1 MHKATASLI
10 GALLLTAWAVPAL
23 AKDPLKLGYSDWP
36 AWTVLKIANQKG
48 WFAEAGVDVQ
58 LVWFDYSASLDAYS
72 AGKIDG
78 DCLIQSDALVL
89 EASGTKS
96 KFVCITD
103 YSSGNDMIIG
113 KKGVRSLADLKG
125 QKVALEVGLDEHYL
139 LVHGLEAKGLNPAD
153 VPVVNTSTDNLLQ
166 VLASGE
172 VGGVGAWYPVSGQIL
187 KSVPGATKLYSTA
200 DAPGLIWDVIAASP
214 TSFASRRDDWA
225 KVAQVYF
232 RCVAY
237 LQDPATAKDAIAI
250 MSAKVGVSPEE
261 YVKNLAGTRFL
272 TLPEAK
278 AALIKGNG
286 LMSLYDS
293 MVAADKFNLENNV
306 YKTSQNPDDCIV
318 RSMFDR
324 LK

>member
-1 MHKATASLI
+1 MHKAIASLI
-10 GALLLTAWAVPAL
+10 SALLLAASAAPAL
-23 AKDPLKLGYSDWP
+23 AKDPLKLGYCDWP
-36 AWTVLKIANQKG
+36 AWTILEIANQKG

-78 DCLIQSDALVL
+78 DCLIQSDAMVL
-89 EASGTKS
+89 GASGTKS

-113 KKGVRSLADLKG
+113 RKGVRSLADLKG

-139 LVHGLEAKGLNPAD
+139 LVHGLEAKGLDPID

-172 VGGVGAWYPVSGQIL
+172 VGAVGAWYPVSGQIL

-200 DAPGLIWDVIAASP
+200 NAPGLIWDVIAASP
-214 TSFASRRDDWA
+214 TSFATRRDDWA

-237 LQDPATAKDAIAI
+237 LQDPATSKDAIAI
-250 MSAKVGVSPEE
+250 MSARVGVSPEE
-261 YVKNLAGTRFL
+261 YVKNLAGTHFL
-272 TLPEAK
+272 SLPDAK
-278 AALIKGNG
+278 AALVKGNG

-293 MVAADKFNLENNV
+293 MIAADKFNLENNV

>member
-1 MHKATASLI
+1 MRKSLTPFLIALFLI
-10 GALLLTAWAVPAL
+10 GLAVPVPAQE
-23 AKDPLKLGYSDWP
+23 PLKLGYGDWP
-36 AWTVLKIANQKG
+36 AWTVLEIANQKG
-48 WFAEAGVDVQ
+48 WFAQAGVAVQ
-58 LVWFDYSASLDAYS
+58 LIWLDYSASLDAYS

-78 DCLIQSDALVL
+78 NCMIQSDSLVL
-89 EASGTKS
+89 GASGSKS

-103 YSSGNDMIIG
+103 YSDGNDMIIG
-113 KKGVRSLADLKG
+113 RNGVHSLADLKG

-139 LVHGLEAKGLNPAD
+139 LVHGLKSKGLNPGD
-153 VPVVNTSTDNLLQ
+153 VTVVNTSTDNLLQ
-166 VLASGE
+166 TLASGQ
-172 VGGVGAWYPVSGQIL
+172 VGAVGAWYPVSGQIL

-200 DAPGLIWDVIAASP
+200 DAPGLIWDVISASP
-214 TSFASRRDDWA
+214 TSFATRRGDWA

-250 MSAKVGVSPEE
+250 MSAKVGVPPEE
-261 YVKNLAGTRFL
+261 YVKNIAGTHFL

-278 AALIKGNG
+278 AALLKGRD

-293 MVAADKFNLENNV
+293 MVAANKFNLENNV
-306 YKTSQNPDDCIV
+306 YKNSQNPGDCIV
-318 RSMFDR
+318 RSMFDK